1 MKRVFKTK
9 YYIAVLSSLVLVMSL
24 HNCERDDICA
34 ETTATTPRL
43 SIEFFDAASSEDT
56 KSVPRLTL
64 YGEGLV
70 TDENGEEIEPTVASD
85 ATIVF
90 NTNVTSAFL
99 PLKIETNDESFITT
113 RYILEKDTNLR
124 LDTSSENDSNKDI
137 LEISY
142 QTEFVYVSRACGY
155 KSRFTNLIVTILPDE
170 DNWLSTVEVVGGLEA
185 LIENEDTV
193 HVRINH

>member
-1 MKRVFKTK
+1 
-9 YYIAVLSSLVLVMSL
+9 MSL

-155 KSRFTNLIVTILPDE
+155 KSRFTNLIVTILLDE